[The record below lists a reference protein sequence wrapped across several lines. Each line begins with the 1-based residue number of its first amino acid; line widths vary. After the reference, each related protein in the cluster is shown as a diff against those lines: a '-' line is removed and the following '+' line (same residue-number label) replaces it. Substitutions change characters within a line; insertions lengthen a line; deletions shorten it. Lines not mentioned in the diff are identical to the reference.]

1 MLTSL
6 VERLQRYRAPFVLAL
21 YVLPA
26 IVTTFKGKAQTALF
40 AYRLIGITPPSL
52 WFLASRISERI
63 SKALDDANQSSLFA
77 IRSIRLSFEA
87 NGNFEEWESATHM
100 ALDFCDETLGR
111 KAPANITAD
120 LIAEALLLVFSPTV
134 HQGLRASPF
143 IDSDGAADRVM
154 SHPCMKILQTQTAGV
169 NSIKQL
175 NKTLGGLTA
184 NATTKVLVLTD
195 TDFDFM
201 GPLLERWSADPDINL
216 RSRNL
221 TLEDVD
227 ISWWQPKNTI
237 IDRLTQVPPEAPK
250 FLKEDLLWAD
260 VVFVEWCQALAARLS
275 GVEIPG
281 KLIIRL
287 HRYEAF
293 IPTPSLT
300 NWNNVDTLLT
310 ITPYISKFL
319 ERTVPLIENKTK
331 IVLVPNVINLKSFSK
346 PKLPGSCRTLG
357 VIQYSSEI
365 KDPIWALDILE
376 KLQAHDPQWKLQ
388 FIGSPFNTTGK
399 SGDPNGYFE
408 QFERRLEPLQQSV
421 NFLGYRDD
429 LDEVLREIG
438 VVLSTSR
445 IEGSPVSLI
454 QGVASGALP
463 VVRNWPNIKKLHAAE
478 SLYPREWIV
487 DTTDEAVDRILAWSS
502 TGVSERA
509 EQDPRKWALKAF
521 DDDATFEKI
530 RKVLLE

>member
-6 VERLQRYRAPFVLAL
+6 VERLQRYRAPFILAL

-26 IVTTFKGKAQTALF
+26 VITIFKGRARTALF
-40 AYRLIGITPPSL
+40 AYKLIGITPPSL
-52 WFLASRISERI
+52 WLLAARISEHI
-63 SKALDDANQSSLFA
+63 STVLDDVNQSSLFA
-77 IRSIRLSFEA
+77 IRSIRLSFET
-87 NGNFEEWESATHM
+87 NVDFEEWESATHM
-100 ALDFCDETLGR
+100 ALDFCDDALRRE
-111 KAPANITAD
+111 APPNITAD

-143 IDSDGAADRVM
+143 VDSDATARRVM
-154 SHPCMKILQTQTAGV
+154 SHPCMKILQAQPAGV
-169 NSIKQL
+169 SPIKQS
-175 NKTLGGLTA
+175 NNISHRLTA
-184 NATTKVLVLTD
+184 HATTKVLVLTD

-201 GPLLERWSADPDINL
+201 GSILEKWSADPEIDL

-221 TLEDVD
+221 TLENVDVR
-227 ISWWQPKNTI
+227 WWQPKNTI
-237 IDRLTQVPPEAPK
+237 IDRLTQVTPQAPES
-250 FLKEDLLWAD
+250 LKDDLLWAD

-310 ITPYISKFL
+310 ITPYISKL
-319 ERTVPLIENKTK
+319 LKRTVPLIENKTK
-331 IVLVPNVINLKSFSK
+331 IVLVPNVIDLKSFSK
-346 PKLPGSCRTLG
+346 PKLPDSRKTLG

-376 KLQAHDPQWKLQ
+376 KLQTHDPQWKLQ
-388 FIGSPFNTTGK
+388 FIGSPFNTTEK

-429 LDEVLREIG
+429 LDEVLRKIG
-438 VVLSTSR
+438 VVLSTSK

-521 DDDATFEKI
+521 NDDATFEKI